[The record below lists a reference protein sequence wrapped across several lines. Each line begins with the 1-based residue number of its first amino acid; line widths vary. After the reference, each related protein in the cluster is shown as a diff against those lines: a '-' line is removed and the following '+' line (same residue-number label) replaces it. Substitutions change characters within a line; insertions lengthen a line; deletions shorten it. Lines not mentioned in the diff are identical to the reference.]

1 MLLVALAMCAWGAV
15 LGAVGV
21 AYPEV
26 YVGVIRDLLEP
37 PTGLYVA
44 AGSRLVLGLALF
56 FAAPR
61 SRAPRTLRV
70 LGAISFGAGLV
81 MPVVGLEG
89 LRNQV
94 EWFSALDPRF
104 LRTHAVFTVSGS
116 ALLAYTLVPRSPAA

>member
-1 MLLVALAMCAWGAV
+1 
-15 LGAVGV
+15 
-21 AYPEV
+21 
-26 YVGVIRDLLEP
+26 
-37 PTGLYVA
+37 
-44 AGSRLVLGLALF
+44 
-56 FAAPR
+56 
-61 SRAPRTLRV
+61 
-70 LGAISFGAGLV
+70 

>member
-61 SRAPRTLRV
+61 S
-70 LGAISFGAGLV
+70 
-81 MPVVGLEG
+81 
-89 LRNQV
+89 
-94 EWFSALDPRF
+94 
-104 LRTHAVFTVSGS
+104 
-116 ALLAYTLVPRSPAA
+116 

>member
-15 LGAVGV
+15 IGAVGV

-26 YVGVIRDLLEP
+26 YGGVIRDMLET

-44 AGSRLVLGLALF
+44 TGSRLVLGVALF

-70 LGAISFGAGLV
+70 LGAISFVAGLV
-81 MPVVGLEG
+81 LPVVGWEG
-89 LRNQV
+89 LRSQV
-94 EWFSALDPRF
+94 EWFSALDPPF
-104 LRTHAVFTVSGS
+104 LRTHAVFTLGLS
-116 ALLAYTLVPRSPAA
+116 ALLAYTLVPRSRAA